1 MKQKT
6 KKKAEEVIPLPTW
19 PGNARS
25 PITPDLLG
33 EAMIKA
39 RELGWKDFI
48 FKDGNRLIRTAALAG
63 AMLITSAAF
72 AQRVVGVAADGGL
85 LLSKCDCP
93 PSYYVAPRVHSLPLI
108 TPLNANNFERNDQNN
123 NSRTGRP
130 MATPRV
136 LPIST
141 PREEATRAAARIV
154 PTFGKNEHGTSVRNN
169 HQ

>member
-39 RELGWKDFI
+39 QELGWKDFI
-48 FKDGNRLIRTAALAG
+48 FKDGNRLIRTAAVAG
-63 AMLITSAAF
+63 AMLLTSAAF

-93 PSYYVAPRVHSLPLI
+93 PSYYIAPRVHSLPLI

-130 MATPRV
+130 LATPRV
-136 LPIST
+136 LPLST

-154 PTFGKNEHGTSVRNN
+154 PTFGKNEHGASVRNN